1 MLYSNNSR
9 ITYILLI
16 ILIIISTIPSQVY
29 GANWIYICSS
39 SNGIMFY
46 YDSDSMRINKK
57 EHIIKVWIKNKLPK
71 TYKDKNR
78 NAMAQLHLSE
88 EQWNKFDYSI
98 ILTMYNYNDETSS
111 MVSVNEY
118 SYSGEVLDS
127 FDSPIEWRHI
137 IPGSIDETILDNL
150 MEASGI
156 KK

>member
-1 MLYSNNSR
+1 
-9 ITYILLI
+9 
-16 ILIIISTIPSQVY
+16 
-29 GANWIYICSS
+29 
-39 SNGIMFY
+39 
-46 YDSDSMRINKK
+46 
-57 EHIIKVWIKNKLPK
+57 
-71 TYKDKNR
+71 
-78 NAMAQLHLSE
+78 MAQLHLSE